1 MEDDE
6 LLGVNVNTIRKN
18 TEALLFLSK
27 EVGLEVSFKKMKYA
41 YVFLSTEC
49 NT

>member
-6 LLGVNVNTIRKN
+6 LLGVNMNTIKKN
-18 TEALLFLSK
+18 TALLFLSK
-27 EVGLEVSFKKMKYA
+27 EVGLEVSFEQMKYA
-41 YVFLSTEC
+41 HVFLSTEC